1 MRSWAWPAIQS
12 LAQPCSL
19 TLICLLCCGWC
30 QSFSRTSG
38 ELLTTQVMDHSVD
51 SATPSL
57 AGLGPS
63 PALMCPQVPRNPVKM
78 QTQIQ
83 DPEEHL
89 RFCIAHNLPR
99 DSLLLI
105 LGLHFNSKPFEH
117 GL

>member
-1 MRSWAWPAIQS
+1 MTAG
-12 LAQPCSL
+12 
-19 TLICLLCCGWC
+19 LIGSSTKWKFLGQHDPELELNSVQFVCCKPL
-30 QSFSRTSG
+30 G
-38 ELLTTQVMDHSVD
+38 ELLTTQVMDHSVY